1 MTQRR
6 SPPELPMRTVEQLL
20 REAVEKLR
28 EAGAD
33 TPLLDAEV
41 MLSRILACSRTHLLA
56 HPQTRP
62 PREAV
67 EWFAQSVSR
76 RSQREPLAYI
86 VGEREFYGIR
96 FEVTPAVLIPR
107 PETEILVE
115 TAVTV
120 LQGVPDPTVADV
132 GVGSGAVAVSIAKS
146 VPEAVVYATESSEAT
161 LEVAERNANRAGVSD
176 RVQLLKGDLLEPL
189 AGRSFDLIV
198 SNPPYV
204 PSAEI
209 DRLEPEIAKYE
220 PRQALDGGPDGLDY
234 YRRLGPDAPEYLKAG
249 GVLAV
254 EVGAGQSPAVA
265 KLFQANGFQDV
276 RSVRDYSGI
285 ERVVLGERGR
295 K

>member
-1 MTQRR
+1 
-6 SPPELPMRTVEQLL
+6 MRTVEQLL

-41 MLSRILACSRTHLLA
+41 MLSRILACSRTQLLA
-56 HPQTRP
+56 HPETRP

-76 RSQREPLAYI
+76 RSQHEPLAYI
-86 VGEREFYGIR
+86 VGEREFYGIC

-107 PETEILVE
+107 AETEILVE
-115 TAVTV
+115 TAITI
-120 LQGVPDPTVADV
+120 LRGVDHPIVADV

-146 VPEAVVYATESSEAT
+146 VPEVVVYATESSEAA
-161 LEVAERNANRAGVSD
+161 LEVAERNANRAGVRD

-189 AGRSFDLIV
+189 AGCSFDLIV

-234 YRRLGPDAPEYLKAG
+234 YRRLAPDAPEYLKVG

-254 EVGAGQSPAVA
+254 EVGAGQSPAVE